1 MSIVIDDSFRIK
13 ASPDA
18 TFALMSDIERVCPC
32 IPGAELLEVRADG
45 SYEIR
50 VGMKI
55 GPMTMSYLGSVRI
68 DETDPVARHAR
79 LRARAKEQRGSG
91 TAEATM
97 TMRVDE
103 RDGGTS
109 LVTVRSEMLVTG
121 RVAQMGRGII
131 NDVAGRMITD
141 MATAVEQTLEVRE
154 APPAEPDTAREPAP
168 VAQDDPSPAP
178 PVAAQPPVAP
188 QASVTAR
195 PPRAGR
201 LIWLVI
207 VGRLRRIRRRMR
219 PRPRR

>member
-1 MSIVIDDSFRIK
+1 MSIVIDDSFEIK

-32 IPGAELLEVRADG
+32 IPGAELLEVQEDG
-45 SYEIR
+45 SYNVR

-55 GPMTMSYLGSVRI
+55 GPMTMSYVGSVTI

-79 LRARAKEQRGSG
+79 LRARAKEQRGNG

-109 LVTVRSEMLVTG
+109 LVIVRSEMLVTG

-131 NDVAGRMITD
+131 NDVAGRMIAD
-141 MATAVEQTLEVRE
+141 MALAVEQTLEALP
-154 APPAEPDTAREPAP
+154 APPAEPDTPAQP
-168 VAQDDPSPAP
+168 TWVAQGDSSSARSAASQPSA
-178 PVAAQPPVAP
+178 AP
-188 QASVTAR
+188 QPSVAAR

-201 LIWLVI
+201 LVWLVI
-207 VGRLRRIRRRMR
+207 VGRLRNMLRRVRGR
-219 PRPRR
+219 PTP